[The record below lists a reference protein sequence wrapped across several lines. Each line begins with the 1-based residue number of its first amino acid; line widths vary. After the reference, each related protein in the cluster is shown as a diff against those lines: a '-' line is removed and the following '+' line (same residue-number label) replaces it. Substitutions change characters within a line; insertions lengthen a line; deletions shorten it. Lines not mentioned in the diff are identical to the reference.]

1 MAANYLSIW
10 WSPPQ
15 QQMTGTLFPF
25 SLLFQIELIIITY
38 IFNFFPTLSLH
49 FLVVV
54 LCCCCFHFLKIWLE
68 ALRDSSRSSCVSH
81 PACGIRSGFLRA
93 VGWGVPAGYALVRD
107 SSITS
112 ITIYQRLFISKILR
126 DSLWFLEI
134 LGDSWRFLEIL
145 GDSWRFLEILYESW
159 RCFKDFKD
167 FQTEISEILWDL
179 LRFFGIF
186 LDFSEFIGIFFWN
199 FSGFF
204 GFLCGFFLDFLGI
217 FWGFLGY
224 LKDFKDFRTRISEIL
239 WDLLR
244 FFRILWD
251 SLGFFEIFQGFQGY
265 SNRNFRDYVRSVE
278 ILGILWDSLGFSMI
292 SDEPQSFLQR
302 TGPEISAHQW
312 KSMKILF
319 PLLKRRNRRR
329 RRRRSSSSS
338 SSRVG
343 AGGGGRKG
351 ILWLSWG
358 FFSWDLATEFIKPL
372 RWLEDGGKK
381 EDQPMIS
388 ATVFWID

>member
-145 GDSWRFLEILYESW
+145 GDSLRVLEM
-159 RCFKDFKD
+159 
-167 FQTEISEILWDL
+167 FQGFQGFSNRNFRDSLRSVEILWD
-179 LRFFGIF
+179 
-186 LDFSEFIGIFFWN
+186 

-204 GFLCGFFLDFLGI
+204 GIYWDTFLEFFWIFWIFVWIFFGFFLDFLGI
-217 FWGFLGY
+217 FGISKGF
-224 LKDFKDFRTRISEIL
+224 
-239 WDLLR
+239 
-244 FFRILWD
+244 
-251 SLGFFEIFQGFQGY
+251 
-265 SNRNFRDYVRSVE
+265 
-278 ILGILWDSLGFSMI
+278 
-292 SDEPQSFLQR
+292 
-302 TGPEISAHQW
+302 
-312 KSMKILF
+312 
-319 PLLKRRNRRR
+319 
-329 RRRRSSSSS
+329 
-338 SSRVG
+338 
-343 AGGGGRKG
+343 
-351 ILWLSWG
+351 
-358 FFSWDLATEFIKPL
+358 
-372 RWLEDGGKK
+372 
-381 EDQPMIS
+381 
-388 ATVFWID
+388 